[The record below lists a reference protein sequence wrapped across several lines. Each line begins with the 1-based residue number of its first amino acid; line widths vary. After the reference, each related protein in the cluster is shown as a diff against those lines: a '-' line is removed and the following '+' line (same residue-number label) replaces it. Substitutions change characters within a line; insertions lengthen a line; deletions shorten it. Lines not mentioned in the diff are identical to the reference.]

1 MYIITDVAS
10 LESIPE
16 GMKASKIMILCGD
29 GESFAAQD
37 VSKMLALSAQMTP
50 VPKGSSFA
58 FAFGKIAGGLN
69 GKPEDTIILSADP
82 EVTKAAEAFGYS
94 TVIAKQKRV
103 TRTRKKKKSE
113 IIPPPVSDPEI
124 KNEPG
129 TEKTNES
136 NPGFIAFIE
145 ILKDAGVTDVD
156 PEKIREAVRCSQEYI
171 SYELQLRMK
180 LLDKEKAAAV
190 YAKTKDK
197 FAELKKAADCQLPA
211 TKVVGL

>member
-82 EVTKAAEAFGYS
+82 EVTRAAEAFGYS
-94 TVIAKQKRV
+94 TVIAKQKARKCRQSERLM
-103 TRTRKKKKSE
+103 TGTRKKKKSE
-113 IIPPPVSDPEI
+113 IMPPPEVPVD
-124 KNEPG
+124 
-129 TEKTNES
+129 EKIPAKFS
-136 NPGFIAFIE
+136 A

-180 LLDKEKAAAV
+180 LLDKEKSAAV

-197 FAELKKAADCQLPA
+197 FAELKEAAD
-211 TKVVGL
+211 

>member
-1 MYIITDVAS
+1 
-10 LESIPE
+10 
-16 GMKASKIMILCGD
+16 
-29 GESFAAQD
+29 
-37 VSKMLALSAQMTP
+37 MLALSAQMTP

-69 GKPEDTIILSADP
+69 GKPEDTVILSADP

-113 IIPPPVSDPEI
+113 IMPPPEASVD
-124 KNEPG
+124 
-129 TEKTNES
+129 EKIPAKFS
-136 NPGFIAFIE
+136 A
-145 ILKDAGVTDVD
+145 ILKDAGVTDAD
-156 PEKIREAVRCSQEYI
+156 PGKILEAVRSAAEYV

-180 LLDKEKAAAV
+180 LLDKEKSAAV

-197 FAELKKAADCQLPA
+197 FAELKEASDCQLPA

>member
-82 EVTKAAEAFGYS
+82 EVTRAAEAFGYS

-103 TRTRKKKKSE
+103 TRTRRKKKSE
-113 IIPPPVSDPEI
+113 IMPPPEAPVD
-124 KNEPG
+124 
-129 TEKTNES
+129 EKIPAKFS
-136 NPGFIAFIE
+136 A
-145 ILKDAGVTDVD
+145 ILKDAGVTDAD
-156 PEKIREAVRCSQEYI
+156 PGKILEAVRSAAEYV

-180 LLDKEKAAAV
+180 LLDKEKSAAV

-197 FAELKKAADCQLPA
+197 FAELKEASDCQLPA

>member
-10 LESIPE
+10 LENIPE
-16 GMKASKIMILCGD
+16 GTKASKIMILCKD
-29 GESFAAQD
+29 EESFAAQD

-103 TRTRKKKKSE
+103 TRTRKKKKSGVE
-113 IIPPPVSDPEI
+113 WITDFIIGAGALDPPTVFVLDTLNAVS
-124 KNEPG
+124 G
-129 TEKTNES
+129 
-136 NPGFIAFIE
+136 
-145 ILKDAGVTDVD
+145 
-156 PEKIREAVRCSQEYI
+156 
-171 SYELQLRMK
+171 
-180 LLDKEKAAAV
+180 LL
-190 YAKTKDK
+190 
-197 FAELKKAADCQLPA
+197 L
-211 TKVVGL
+211 